1 MNKKIVII
9 GGGVAGLSAGIY
21 ARLNGF
27 ETEII
32 EMHSKTGGQCTAWE
46 RKGYRFDYCLHWL
59 VGTRNGPFHDIW
71 LETNVINDQ
80 VKIIDHE
87 VHTKVFAEDGTDFT
101 VYTNIDKWEKYL
113 CEIAP
118 EDTKSIRKMCND
130 MRKTSVLEPYSNP
143 PELRRGIDKIG
154 SFFKM
159 LPVIILFIKHGKKTF
174 REYIGQFNFKNPRL
188 KLFLENLFSTHDFSA
203 LAFIMMLAWF
213 HKKNAGYLI
222 GGSKPM
228 TQRMTEKYLNLSGV
242 LTTHKKVEKIIVEGN
257 IAKGVLLDDGSKI
270 FADYIISAAD
280 GHSTIFEMLDGKYL
294 SEKIKEAYD
303 SWELFNPI
311 VQVSFGINSEIKT
324 DFPVQSWLAKNIR
337 IGMTKTDQGFSIM
350 NYCFDPSMAPPGKT
364 VIVIRYES
372 QWDLWKDLKG
382 EEYLKEKQQLENDAR
397 LLLEKHI
404 PEISGKIEVIDVAT
418 PLTDVRYTGVWKGS
432 YEGFLPSSKNLMS
445 NLKPTLPGLNGFY
458 MAGQWLAPGGGL
470 PPAGQTGKWAIQLIC
485 KKEKKTFTVK

>member
-27 ETEII
+27 DTEII
-32 EMHSKTGGQCTAWE
+32 EMHSITGGQCTAWE

-59 VGTRNGPFHDIW
+59 VGTRSGPFHDIW

-87 VHTKVFAEDGTDFT
+87 IHTKIFAEDGTDFT
-101 VYTNIDKWEKYL
+101 IYTNIDRWEKYL

-118 EDTKSIRKMCND
+118 EDSKSISKMCND
-130 MRKTSVLEPYSNP
+130 MRKTSILEPYSNP
-143 PELRRGIDKIG
+143 PGLRRWSDSI
-154 SFFKM
+154 SSLFQM
-159 LPVIILFIKHGKKTF
+159 LPLIILFTKYGKKTF
-174 REYIGQFNFKNPRL
+174 REYIGQLNFKNPAL
-188 KLFLENLFSTHDFSA
+188 AFFFDNLFSAHDFSA

-213 HKKNAGYLI
+213 NKKNAGYLL

-228 TQRMTEKYLNLSGV
+228 TQRMTEKYIKLAGV
-242 LTTHKKVEKIIVEGN
+242 LTTHKKVKKIIVEDN
-257 IAKGVLLDDGSKI
+257 LAKGVLMDDGSKI
-270 FADYIISAAD
+270 SADYVISAAD
-280 GHSTIFEMLDGKYL
+280 GHSTIFEMLEGKYL
-294 SEKIKEAYD
+294 SEKIKNAYD

-372 QWDLWKDLKG
+372 QWDLWKDLKE
-382 EEYLKEKQQLENDAR
+382 EEYLKEKQQIENDAR

-404 PEISGKIEVIDVAT
+404 PEVSGKIEVIDVAT

-445 NLKPTLPGLNGFY
+445 NLKPILPGLNGFY

-485 KKEKKTFTVK
+485 KKEKKAFTVK

>member
-21 ARLNGF
+21 ARINGF
-27 ETEII
+27 DTEII
-32 EMHSKTGGQCTAWE
+32 EMHSITGGQCTAWE

-59 VGTRNGPFHDIW
+59 VGTRSGPFHDIW

-87 VHTKVFAEDGTDFT
+87 IHTKIFAEDGTDFT
-101 VYTNIDKWEKYL
+101 IYTNIDRWEKYL

-118 EDTKSIRKMCND
+118 EDSKSISKMCND
-130 MRKTSVLEPYSNP
+130 MRKTSILEPYSNP
-143 PELRRGIDKIG
+143 PGLRRWSDSI
-154 SFFKM
+154 SSLFQM
-159 LPVIILFIKHGKKTF
+159 LPLIILFTKYGKKTF
-174 REYIGQFNFKNPRL
+174 REYIGQLNFKNPAL
-188 KLFLENLFSTHDFSA
+188 VFFFDNLFSAHDFSA

-213 HKKNAGYLI
+213 NKKNAGYLL

-228 TQRMTEKYLNLSGV
+228 TQRMTEKYIKLAGV
-242 LTTHKKVEKIIVEGN
+242 LTTHKKVKKIIVEDN
-257 IAKGVLLDDGSKI
+257 LAKGVLMDDGSKI
-270 FADYIISAAD
+270 SADYVISAAD
-280 GHSTIFEMLDGKYL
+280 GHSTIFEMLEGKYL
-294 SEKIKEAYD
+294 SEKIKKAYD

-372 QWDLWKDLKG
+372 QWDLWKDLKE
-382 EEYLKEKQQLENDAR
+382 EEYLKEKQQIENDAR

-404 PEISGKIEVIDVAT
+404 PEVSGKIEVIDVAT

-445 NLKPTLPGLNGFY
+445 NLKPILPGLNGFY

-485 KKEKKTFTVK
+485 KKEKKAFTVK

>member
-27 ETEII
+27 DTEII
-32 EMHSKTGGQCTAWE
+32 EMHSITGGQCTAWE

-59 VGTRNGPFHDIW
+59 VGTRSGPFHDIW
-71 LETNVINDQ
+71 LETNVINGQ

-87 VHTKVFAEDGTDFT
+87 IHTKIFAEDGTDFT
-101 VYTNIDKWEKYL
+101 IYTNIDRWEKYL

-118 EDTKSIRKMCND
+118 EDSKSISKMCND
-130 MRKTSVLEPYSNP
+130 MRKTSILEPYSNP
-143 PELRRGIDKIG
+143 PELRRWTDTMN

-159 LPVIILFIKHGKKTF
+159 LPMIILFMKYGKKTF
-174 REYIGQFNFKNPRL
+174 REYIGQFNFKNPL
-188 KLFLENLFSTHDFSA
+188 LAFFFDNLFSAHDFSA

-213 HKKNAGYLI
+213 NKKNAGYLL

-228 TQRMTEKYLNLSGV
+228 TQRMTEKYIKLAGV
-242 LTTHKKVEKIIVEGN
+242 LTTHKKVKKIIVEDN
-257 IAKGVLLDDGSKI
+257 LAKGVLMDDGSKI
-270 FADYIISAAD
+270 SADYVISAAD
-280 GHSTIFEMLDGKYL
+280 GHSTIFEMLEGKYL
-294 SEKIKEAYD
+294 SEKIKKAYN

-324 DFPVQSWLAKNIR
+324 EFPVQSWLSKNIR

-364 VIVIRYES
+364 AIVIRYES
-372 QWDLWKDLKG
+372 QWDLWKDLKE
-382 EEYLKEKQQLENDAR
+382 EEYLKEKQQIENDAR

-404 PEISGKIEVIDVAT
+404 PEVSGKIEVIDVAT

-485 KKEKKTFTVK
+485 KKEKKAFTVK

>member
-21 ARLNGF
+21 ARINGF
-27 ETEII
+27 DTEII
-32 EMHSKTGGQCTAWE
+32 EMHSITGGQCTAWE

-59 VGTRNGPFHDIW
+59 VGTRSGPFHDIW

-87 VHTKVFAEDGTDFT
+87 IHTKIFAEDGTDFT
-101 VYTNIDKWEKYL
+101 IYTNIDRWEKYL

-118 EDTKSIRKMCND
+118 EDSKSISKMCND
-130 MRKTSVLEPYSNP
+130 MRKTSILEPYSNP
-143 PELRRGIDKIG
+143 PGLRRWTDTMN

-159 LPVIILFIKHGKKTF
+159 LPLLMLFMKYGKKTF
-174 REYIGQFNFKNPRL
+174 REYIGQFNFKNPVL
-188 KLFLENLFSTHDFSA
+188 VFFFDNLFSAHDFSA

-213 HKKNAGYLI
+213 DKKNAGYLL

-228 TQRMTEKYLNLSGV
+228 AQRMTEKYLNLAGV
-242 LTTHKKVEKIIVEGN
+242 LTTHKKVKKIIVEDN
-257 IAKGVLLDDGSKI
+257 LAKGVLLDDGSKI
-270 FADYIISAAD
+270 FADYVISAAD
-280 GHSTIFEMLDGKYL
+280 GHSTVFEMLEGKYL
-294 SEKIKEAYD
+294 SEKIKKAYD

-372 QWDLWKDLKG
+372 QWDLWKDLKE
-382 EEYLKEKQQLENDAR
+382 EEYLKEKQQIENDAR

-404 PEISGKIEVIDVAT
+404 PEVSGKIEVIDVAT

-485 KKEKKTFTVK
+485 KKEKKAFTVK

>member
-27 ETEII
+27 DTEII
-32 EMHSKTGGQCTAWE
+32 EMHSITGGQCTAWE

-59 VGTRNGPFHDIW
+59 VGTRSGPFHDIW

-87 VHTKVFAEDGTDFT
+87 IHTKIFAEDGTDFT
-101 VYTNIDKWEKYL
+101 IYTNIDRWEKYL

-118 EDTKSIRKMCND
+118 EDSKSISKMCND
-130 MRKTSVLEPYSNP
+130 MRKTAILEPYSNP
-143 PELRRGIDKIG
+143 PELRRWTDTIN

-159 LPVIILFIKHGKKTF
+159 LPMIMLFTKYGKKTF
-174 REYIGQFNFKNPRL
+174 REYIGQFNFKNPVL
-188 KLFLENLFSTHDFSA
+188 VFFFDNLFSTQNFSA

-213 HKKNAGYLI
+213 NKKNAGYLV

-228 TQRMTEKYLNLSGV
+228 TQRMTEKYINLAGV
-242 LTTHKKVEKIIVEGN
+242 LTTHKKVKKIIVEDN
-257 IAKGVLLDDGSKI
+257 LAKGVLLDDGSKI
-270 FADYIISAAD
+270 FADYVISAAD
-280 GHSTIFEMLDGKYL
+280 GHSTIFEMLEGKYL
-294 SEKIKEAYD
+294 SEKINEAYD

-324 DFPVQSWLAKNIR
+324 DFPVQSWLSKNNK

-350 NYCFDPSMAPPGKT
+350 NYCFDPSMAPSGKT

-372 QWDLWKDLKG
+372 RWDLWKDLKG
-382 EEYLKEKQQLENDAR
+382 EAYLKEKQQIENDAR
-397 LLLEKHI
+397 LLLENHI
-404 PEISGKIEVIDVAT
+404 PEVSGKIEVIDVAT